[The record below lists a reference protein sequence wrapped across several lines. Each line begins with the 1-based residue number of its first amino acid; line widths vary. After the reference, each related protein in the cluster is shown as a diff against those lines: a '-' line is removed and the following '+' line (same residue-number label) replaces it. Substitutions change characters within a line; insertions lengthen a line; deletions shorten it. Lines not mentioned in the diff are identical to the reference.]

1 MKMSAVPDAVN
12 SASVMAY
19 MSARR
24 LKLSVNSKMQ
34 AFPRGVTGKGS
45 K

>member
-12 SASVMAY
+12 SASVVAY

-24 LKLSVNSKMQ
+24 LEAVSEEEDV
-34 AFPRGVTGKGS
+34 GVAPWCDR
-45 K
+45 